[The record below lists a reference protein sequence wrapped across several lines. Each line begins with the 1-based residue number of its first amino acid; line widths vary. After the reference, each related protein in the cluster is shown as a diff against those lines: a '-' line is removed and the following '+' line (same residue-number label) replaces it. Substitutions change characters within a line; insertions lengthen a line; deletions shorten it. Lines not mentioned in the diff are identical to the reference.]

1 MVQQTNDVD
10 CILVMGSGMNHSGV
24 CRGGPS
30 IGCHV
35 RRYNGNI
42 LIQNV
47 LCLESNL
54 ALLGSTGPYWA
65 LLGSIWANIFT
76 DALTTL
82 RMDKCLCK
90 MGAGGGAGGSAAAHC
105 DCTCLNINPF
115 LVTFC
120 AICSFTTL
128 SSWTQHQWTILRL
141 SGPVHNI

>member
-1 MVQQTNDVD
+1 
-10 CILVMGSGMNHSGV
+10 MNHSV
-24 CRGGPS
+24 ACRQQ
-30 IGCHV
+30 
-35 RRYNGNI
+35 RRSFYWLSRAERYTSNI

-47 LCLESNL
+47 LCWEKNL

-90 MGAGGGAGGSAAAHC
+90 MGAGGGPGGSAAAHC

-141 SGPVHNI
+141 SGPVHISISK